1 MVSTAL
7 VWGHHLPPNTG
18 IESRIQIMSR
28 HYFTMILKCMRCML
42 LCCCLVAQHVWLFG
56 DPMDCGP
63 PGSSVHGILQARR
76 VEWVAFPPPGN
87 LPDPGIEPTSPVL
100 QVDSLPLES
109 LGKTILYRV
118 LIQFERA
125 KKTTTTTLASIQEL
139 RRPSFLSPFLSH
151 SLIYTIF
158 LIISIA
164 LDFIHSLWFIASNK
178 NTEA

>member
-28 HYFTMILKCMRCML
+28 HYFTMILKCMSCML
-42 LCCCLVAQHVWLFG
+42 LCLVSQHVWLFW

-76 VEWVAFPPPGN
+76 VEWVAFPLPGN

-100 QVDSLPLES
+100 QVDSLPLS
-109 LGKTILYRV
+109 HWGRPWIFYKV
-118 LIQFERA
+118 LIQFKR
-125 KKTTTTTLASIQEL
+125 KKKKNYLGQHTRIKETLFTL
-139 RRPSFLSPFLSH
+139 SFLLSLSCTPYF
-151 SLIYTIF
+151 SL
-158 LIISIA
+158 LA
-164 LDFIHSLWFIASNK
+164 
-178 NTEA
+178 